1 MIVRFWGVRGSI
13 PCPGPNTVRYG
24 GNTSCI
30 ELFIR
35 QTNNRIIIDAGSGI
49 RELGNHIRH
58 TLSINKDK
66 SIKIFLTHTHWDHIM
81 GFPFFAPMY
90 MADAS
95 IKIFGPRASDKDSLE
110 EIVGGQWT
118 YNYFPVLH
126 KDLAASVEYVELK
139 EGEYEIGDGLILR
152 TKLLSHPIACL
163 GYRFEYG
170 EKSFCTVYDT
180 EPFENIWDI
189 VEFVKGTDLL
199 IHDAQYTEDEYT
211 AARIGWGHSHME
223 YALEIG
229 SKARV
234 KRLAF
239 FHHDPDRT
247 DEELD
252 KLRVR
257 YNSKEAITFF
267 AKERQQIIL

>member
-1 MIVRFWGVRGSI
+1 MIIRFWGVRGSI

-30 ELFIR
+30 ELIIKD
-35 QTNNRIIIDAGSGI
+35 TNRRIIIDAGSGI
-49 RELGNHIRH
+49 RELGNYILS
-58 TLSINKDK
+58 TGSINKK
-66 SIKIFLTHTHWDHIM
+66 EKIKIFLTHTHWDHIM

-90 MADAS
+90 MPDAH
-95 IKIFGPRASDKDSLE
+95 IQIFGPRASEKDSLE

-126 KDLAASVEYVELK
+126 KDLAATVEYVELK
-139 EGEYEIGDGLILR
+139 EGKYSLEDGLVLK

-170 EKSFCTVYDT
+170 EKSFCTVFDT
-180 EPFENIWDI
+180 EPFEDREEL
-189 VEFVKGTDLL
+189 VEFVKETDLL
-199 IHDAQYTEDEYT
+199 IHDAQYTESEY
-211 AARIGWGHSHME
+211 RISKAGWGHSYME

-229 SKARV
+229 TKACV
-234 KRLAF
+234 KHLAL

-252 KLRVR
+252 KLKSK
-257 YNSKEAITFF
+257 YNSKNIHSFF
-267 AKERQQIIL
+267 AKEKHEIIL

>member
-1 MIVRFWGVRGSI
+1 MILRFWGVRGSI

-24 GNTSCI
+24 GNTACI
-30 ELFIR
+30 EFFIEE
-35 QTNNRIIIDAGSGI
+35 TNSRIIIDAGSGI
-49 RELGNHIRH
+49 RELGKYILNVGPI
-58 TLSINKDK
+58 SQEE

-90 MADAS
+90 ISGAN
-95 IKIFGPRASDKDSLE
+95 IKIFGPRASEKDSLE

-126 KDLAASVEYVELK
+126 KDLAASVEYIELK
-139 EGEYEIGDGLILR
+139 EGEYEVGEGLILR

-163 GYRFEYG
+163 GYRFEYNG
-170 EKSFCTVYDT
+170 KSFCTVYDT
-180 EPFENIWDI
+180 EPFEDI
-189 VEFVKGTDLL
+189 QEVVDFVKGTDLL
-199 IHDAQYTEDEYT
+199 IHDAQYTENEYN
-211 AARIGWGHSHME
+211 AAKAGWGHSYME

-229 SKARV
+229 IKSRS

-252 KLRVR
+252 KISSK
-257 YNSKEAITFF
+257 YDSKEIISFF
-267 AKERQQIIL
+267 AREKQEITL